1 MVELK
6 KLSPSRASDFQ
17 NCPLLFRY
25 RTIDRLPEPPSI
37 DALRGTLIHE
47 TLEKIFDLAS
57 ADRTQESA
65 NEIWHSIFD
74 NLNAEES
81 SILVD
86 LLESKN
92 EFIESSIRLL
102 STYFSV
108 ENPQLLEPSGREIH
122 IEHEGQEGLHLHGI
136 IDRLDSTNDGK
147 IRIVDY
153 KTGKSPRSGYEQK
166 ALFQLKF
173 YSLILWKSTGVVP
186 SMLRIIYLGDGT
198 IIEHVPSVQDLEI
211 AEKKIIQIW
220 RTIEECIAR
229 KEFPPKKSALCGWC
243 NHQKYCPEFGG
254 EILPF
259 PSSQE

>member
-57 ADRTQESA
+57 VDRTQESA
-65 NEIWHSIFD
+65 NKIWHSIFD
-74 NLNAEES
+74 NLNEEDS

-86 LLESKN
+86 LFESKQ
-92 EFIESSIRLL
+92 EFIESSTRLL

-122 IEHEGQEGLHLHGI
+122 VEHEVQGGLHLHGI

-147 IRIVDY
+147 IRILAHGNPAFAV
-153 KTGKSPRSGYEQK
+153 R
-166 ALFQLKF
+166 
-173 YSLILWKSTGVVP
+173 
-186 SMLRIIYLGDGT
+186 
-198 IIEHVPSVQDLEI
+198 
-211 AEKKIIQIW
+211 
-220 RTIEECIAR
+220 
-229 KEFPPKKSALCGWC
+229 
-243 NHQKYCPEFGG
+243 
-254 EILPF
+254 
-259 PSSQE
+259 

>member
-65 NEIWHSIFD
+65 KKIWHSIFD

-81 SILVD
+81 SIFVD

-102 STYFSV
+102 
-108 ENPQLLEPSGREIH
+108 
-122 IEHEGQEGLHLHGI
+122 
-136 IDRLDSTNDGK
+136 
-147 IRIVDY
+147 
-153 KTGKSPRSGYEQK
+153 
-166 ALFQLKF
+166 
-173 YSLILWKSTGVVP
+173 
-186 SMLRIIYLGDGT
+186 
-198 IIEHVPSVQDLEI
+198 
-211 AEKKIIQIW
+211 
-220 RTIEECIAR
+220 
-229 KEFPPKKSALCGWC
+229 
-243 NHQKYCPEFGG
+243 
-254 EILPF
+254 
-259 PSSQE
+259 